1 MLRACSSQPWSRAVS
16 ARSIMQATS
25 STVKA
30 MVKAMLNSPT
40 CDANG
45 YSNLFCP
52 SDFASLKSNGNHKAA
67 ATAANDWMV
76 AAEHFLAAYGY
87 NIDPVVRN
95 KLQNTLEVRAVM
107 LVQNKKTDTRRS
119 FATIEEIAREFH
131 EDCKREDPKIPAW
144 NRLPQEHTSK
154 EPAANTVAAKGL
166 REIGLSVDGLIDDS
180 LLLEKGFKK
189 DQTIKHA
196 KTGELCTI
204 TALDAN
210 KKTVTCTPKVA
221 EEKSQKV
228 SAKAAQAKKVAVIH
242 INRADLL
249 RGAWVLHKE
258 IKPKFLTDIASPIDN
273 FEYKANVVAGIVK
286 NAITLEF
293 MKSSEADCVIQ
304 TSPDTKVFCTK
315 AKKIGALKLVGI
327 SNCLTICPT
336 AKDVGP
342 SWKVIGRGDD
352 FKNVIKPCSNS
363 VPAGAVSSLAPRPFI
378 AKFWSVRETFDQ
390 AVVNCEYKPKLI
402 EVSYFGKKL
411 NIEVPVMVNSASIP
425 DEGEVIVL
433 KETPT
438 KEPEMPAP
446 KKRRSK

>member
-1 MLRACSSQPWSRAVS
+1 
-16 ARSIMQATS
+16 MQATS

-40 CDANG
+40 CDPNG
-45 YSNLFCP
+45 YSNIFSA
-52 SDFASLKSNGNHKAA
+52 SDFASLKSTGNNKAA
-67 ATAANDWMV
+67 ATTANDWMV
-76 AAEHFLAAYGY
+76 AADQFLAAYGN
-87 NIDPVVRN
+87 NIDPVARS
-95 KLQNTLEVRAVM
+95 KLLNILEVRAVM
-107 LVQNKKTDTRRS
+107 LVHNKKTDTRKN

-144 NRLPQEHTSK
+144 NKLPQADTSK
-154 EPAANTVAAKGL
+154 GPAANTAAAKGL
-166 REIGLSVDGLIDDS
+166 REIGLSVNGLIDDS

-189 DQTIKHA
+189 DQAIKNA
-196 KTGELCTI
+196 KTGELYTI
-204 TALDAN
+204 TAFDAN

-221 EEKSQKV
+221 GERSQKV
-228 SAKAAQAKKVAVIH
+228 SAKATQANKATVILQ

-249 RGAWVLHKE
+249 QGAWVPHKE

-293 MKSSEADCVIQ
+293 MKSSEADCVLQ
-304 TSPDTKVFCTK
+304 TSPDVKVICTK
-315 AKKIGALKLVGI
+315 AKKTGAFKLVGI
-327 SNCLTICPT
+327 SNCLTIYPT
-336 AKDVGP
+336 GKDVGP

-352 FKNVIKPCSNS
+352 FKVVIKSCSNS
-363 VPAGAVSSLAPRPFI
+363 VPASLAPHAFI

-390 AVVNCEYKPKLI
+390 AVVNCEYKPKVV

-411 NIEVPVMVNSASIP
+411 NIEVPVMVNSAPIP
-425 DEGEVIVL
+425 DEGDVIVL

-438 KEPEMPAP
+438 KEPSMQPGPAP
-446 KKRRSK
+446 KKRKSR

>member
-1 MLRACSSQPWSRAVS
+1 
-16 ARSIMQATS
+16 
-25 STVKA
+25 
-30 MVKAMLNSPT
+30 MLNSPT

-52 SDFASLKSNGNHKAA
+52 SDFASLKSTGNNKEA
-67 ATAANDWMV
+67 ATTANGWMV
-76 AAEHFLAAYGY
+76 AAEQFLAAYC
-87 NIDPVVRN
+87 NKLDPVVRS

-107 LVQNKKTDTRRS
+107 LVQGKKTDTRKN
-119 FATIEEIAREFH
+119 FATIEEIAREFY
-131 EDCKREDPKIPAW
+131 EDCKREDPTMPVW
-144 NRLPQEHTSK
+144 NRLPQASTSK
-154 EPAANTVAAKGL
+154 EPAANTGAAKGL

-196 KTGELCTI
+196 KTGELYTI
-204 TALDAN
+204 TAFDAN

-228 SAKAAQAKKVAVIH
+228 SAKAAQAKKVAAIP

-249 RGAWVLHKE
+249 QGVWVPHKI
-258 IKPKFLTDIASPIDN
+258 IKPKFLTDITSPTDN

-293 MKSSEADCVIQ
+293 MKSSEADCVLQ
-304 TSPDTKVFCTK
+304 TSPDVKVICTK
-315 AKKIGALKLVGI
+315 AKKTGSLKLVGI
-327 SNCLTICPT
+327 SNCLTICAI

-342 SWKVIGRGDD
+342 SWKVIGQGDD
-352 FKNVIKPCSNS
+352 FKVVIKSCSNS

-390 AVVNCEYKPKLI
+390 AVVNCEYKPKVI

-411 NIEVPVMVNSASIP
+411 NIEVPIMVNSAPIP

-438 KEPEMPAP
+438 KEPAMPPAA
-446 KKRRSK
+446 KRRRS